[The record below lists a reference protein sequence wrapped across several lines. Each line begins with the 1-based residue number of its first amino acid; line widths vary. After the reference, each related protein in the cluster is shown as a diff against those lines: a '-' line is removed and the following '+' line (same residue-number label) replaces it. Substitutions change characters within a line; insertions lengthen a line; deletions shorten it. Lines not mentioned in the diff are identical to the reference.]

1 MLSPSIL
8 LNFVIA
14 EDMDMEN
21 ITKLTMLTKYG
32 IVSEVPWVW

>member
-8 LNFVIA
+8 LHFMVV

-32 IVSEVPWVW
+32 IVFEVPWV